1 MKWIYKVC
9 FGILSFIFVSCLPSK
24 ITTATKV
31 ETGELKEFSGK
42 WSVNEQ
48 SDYIIFEDATQ
59 KMVLKTDCGII
70 TGNYTRI
77 KQAII
82 FNHLKQLNSTC
93 EIPDKLIENLQK
105 TVYFKLNSS
114 NSITFYDETHQEKM
128 KLKMI
133 K

>member
-9 FGILSFIFVSCLPSK
+9 FGILSFISVSCLPSK
-24 ITTATKV
+24 ITTTTKV

-77 KQAII
+77 KQAIV